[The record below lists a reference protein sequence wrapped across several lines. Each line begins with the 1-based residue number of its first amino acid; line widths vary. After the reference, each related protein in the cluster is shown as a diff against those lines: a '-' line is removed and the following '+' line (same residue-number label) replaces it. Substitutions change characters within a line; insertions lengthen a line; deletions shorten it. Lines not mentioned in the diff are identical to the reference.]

1 MPRLLIAMFS
11 ASWLCGGAIPALAQA
26 AGPAPDVK
34 NGEYMFYAGGCSSC
48 HAAPASDKCDD
59 RKTKDELRLVGGRCL
74 KTEFGTFNVPNITPD
89 KETGIGGWST
99 DDFIAAM
106 TKGRAPDGTHYYP
119 AFPYASY
126 RLMKISDLTD
136 LKAFLDTLPAVSS
149 TVPDHDLSFPYSM
162 RSGLRVW
169 KTLYLDSKPF
179 EPDPAKSE
187 KVNRG
192 AYLVEGP
199 GHCGECHTPRSW
211 LGGMKADKKLSGA
224 PNPEGKG
231 TTPNLTPHQS
241 GLGSWSEND
250 IAYALETGLTP
261 EGDAMGGAMAK
272 VQENMA
278 KLTKEDRQ
286 AIAAYLKSI
295 PPIASATK

>member
-1 MPRLLIAMFS
+1 MRPLIALL
-11 ASWLCGGAIPALAQA
+11 AAVWLCGGASSASAQTA
-26 AGPAPDVK
+26 PAPDLK
-34 NGEYMFYAGGCSSC
+34 NGEYMFRAGGCASC

-59 RKTKDELRLVGGRCL
+59 RKTKDELTLAGGRCL
-74 KTEFGTFNVPNITPD
+74 NTPFGAFHVPNISPD

-99 DDFIAAM
+99 DDFIDAM
-106 TKGRAPDGTHYYP
+106 TKGVAPDGTHYYP

-126 RLMKISDLTD
+126 QRMTRGDLTD
-136 LKAFLDTLPAVSS
+136 LKAFLDTLPAVSAKA
-149 TVPDHDLSFPYSM
+149 PDHNLSFPYSM

-169 KTLYLDSKPF
+169 KALYLDGKPF
-179 EPDPAKSE
+179 ASDPGQSE
-187 KVNRG
+187 KINRG

-199 GHCGECHTPRSW
+199 GHCGECHTPRGW
-211 LGGMKADKKLSGA
+211 LGGMDQTRKLAGA

-231 TTPNLTPHQS
+231 TTPNLTPHES
-241 GLGSWSEND
+241 GLGSWSEKD

-261 EGDAMGGAMAK
+261 EGDAMGGAMGK

-278 KLTKEDRQ
+278 KLTKEDRE

-295 PPIASATK
+295 PPVASEKK